1 MRAADDDTALDAAD
15 DALVAEI
22 DAALLATQ
30 HTAGARLDH
39 ARGCPACCIGPFPIT
54 ALDARRL
61 RRGLALLAATHPARA
76 QALRARAHDAV
87 AVFTPCFPGD
97 AATGRLDDD
106 DQAEEAFAAR
116 FSGHACPALDPA
128 SGRCELYAWRPLS
141 CRTYGPPVRVG
152 VTDLPACERCFPGC
166 DDDEAARCRAVVDP
180 HDREG
185 DLLQA
190 LAERDGDAR
199 ETLVAFALAREGS

>member
-1 MRAADDDTALDAAD
+1 MRTTHDDAALDAAD

-22 DAALLATQ
+22 DAALLAAQ
-30 HTAGARLDH
+30 HAAGARLDH

-61 RRGLALLAATHPARA
+61 RRRLALLAAARPGRA

-87 AVFTPCFPGD
+87 AVFTPHFPGD

-106 DQAEEAFAAR
+106 DAAEEAFAAR
-116 FSGHACPALDPA
+116 FAGHPCPALDPA
-128 SGRCELYAWRPLS
+128 SGRCELYASRPLS
-141 CRTYGPPVRVG
+141 CRTHGPPVRVG
-152 VTDLPACERCFPGC
+152 GADLPACERCFPGG

-180 HDREG
+180 RDREG
-185 DLLQA
+185 ELLRV
-190 LAERDGDAR
+190 LAERDGDAH
-199 ETLVAFALAREGS
+199 ETLVAFVRVRDES